1 MMIAMRIFGGAAL
14 RLTDFGSAWPLVSV
28 GQRRKHTP
36 HPHHRCKGRIHG
48 KTPIYYRKITRT
60 TAERSHRPF
69 PFYLRADRPVPS
81 ATAIHGIAGKN
92 DGA

>member
-1 MMIAMRIFGGAAL
+1 MMIAIRIFGGAAL
-14 RLTDFGSAWPLVSV
+14 RLIDFGNAWPLVSV
-28 GQRRKHTP
+28 GQRRIHTP
-36 HPHHRCKGRIHG
+36 PHRFKGRIHD
-48 KTPIYYRKITRT
+48 KAPIYYRKITRI